1 MTWKWVSCAANA
13 RLTEARVTNK
23 AGDLS
28 ALAYKSCHVSSRR
41 DKSVYTGGG
50 SHTLFGLSANM
61 CVVSNFTQVRSLYL
75 VNGSFSSMNDILA
88 I

>member
-1 MTWKWVSCAANA
+1 MSCAANA

-50 SHTLFGLSANM
+50 VIPYLGYPQTCALCRTLLRF
-61 CVVSNFTQVRSLYL
+61 VRST
-75 VNGSFSSMNDILA
+75 
-88 I
+88 